1 MHLKG
6 TKKPVIAYGSANFA
20 CSGRGEVS
28 VPVKY
33 VKEKCKQYFET
44 VDVNEFRTS
53 LICPDCDQ
61 PLCKVVKKVEDE
73 KRVRQMRGLRRCRST
88 VCSRFSFKNRD
99 LVGAKNILRCLVLEE
114 RPDSLTRKGEPALQL
129 DSFTLRT
136 KRSRASKLSQ
146 IVRFLSYQCRRWWS
160 ACQSL

>member
-44 VDVNEFRTS
+44 VDVDEFRTS

-61 PLCKVVKKVEDE
+61 PLCKVVKEVNDDNK
-73 KRVRQMRGLRRCRST
+73 VRQIRGLRRCSST
-88 VCSRFSFKNRD
+88 VCRKNRISFKNRD
-99 LVGAKNILRCLVLEE
+99 LVGAKNILRCLVLKE
-114 RPDSLTRKGEPALQL
+114 RPR
-129 DSFTLRT
+129 
-136 KRSRASKLSQ
+136 
-146 IVRFLSYQCRRWWS
+146 
-160 ACQSL
+160 